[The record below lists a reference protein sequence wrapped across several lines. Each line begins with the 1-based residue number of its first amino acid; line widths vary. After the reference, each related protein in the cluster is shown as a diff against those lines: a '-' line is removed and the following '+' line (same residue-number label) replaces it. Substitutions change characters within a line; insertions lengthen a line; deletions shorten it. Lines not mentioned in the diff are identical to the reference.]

1 MFNAGK
7 TKIYKLLQVVQLH
20 LKIER
25 SFSWV
30 QSLCEVPGASEDL
43 LEFLQRMRF
52 LVINNI
58 CYDYFRWALVLIN

>member
-25 SFSWV
+25 SFFWV
-30 QSLCEVPGASEDL
+30 QSLCEVPGAYEDL

-52 LVINNI
+52 LVTK
-58 CYDYFRWALVLIN
+58 

>member
-1 MFNAGK
+1 MINTEK

-30 QSLCEVPGASEDL
+30 QSLCEAPGVSEDR
-43 LEFLQRMRF
+43 LEFLQTMLFQVTR
-52 LVINNI
+52 
-58 CYDYFRWALVLIN
+58 